1 MIKHG
6 KFVAAAVAAVIA
18 ASAYAA
24 VPGQARGITVGAS
37 VKDAGGGEVGTVTA
51 VNGQTAT
58 VRTDRHEV
66 QLPVGSFTPHQG
78 VLLIGMSRDQLNA
91 EVEKAMAAARA
102 TLAPGV
108 AVRGSA
114 GIIVGTL
121 EAIDDQFAT
130 LKLTSGK
137 VVRVPRAGIAPGQGG
152 AVVGISAADLNAAA
166 QAQTGS
172 ASSS

>member
-78 VLLIGMSRDQLNA
+78 VLLIGLTRDQLNA
-91 EVEKAMAAARA
+91 EVEKSTAAARA
-102 TLAPGV
+102 MLAPGV

-114 GIIVGTL
+114 GTIVGTL
-121 EAIDDQFAT
+121 EAIDGQFAT